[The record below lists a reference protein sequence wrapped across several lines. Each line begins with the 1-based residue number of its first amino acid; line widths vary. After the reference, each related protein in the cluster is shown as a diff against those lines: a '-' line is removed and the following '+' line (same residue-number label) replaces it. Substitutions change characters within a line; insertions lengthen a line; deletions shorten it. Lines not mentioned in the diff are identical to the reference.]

1 MGFFRHSERTPKQKI
16 KIKINH
22 ESPLFTLIKGDKQV
36 KLKTPEKLRQV
47 KELVTESLGMLN
59 KKSFNWE
66 DLDDESEKKLENLI
80 HDQEVVSKVL
90 KDYNFL
96 GIDRKAQIKPCV
108 EKDENGNKV
117 TKEAIFILKW
127 GGLLTE
133 NGKNIAY
140 SLGTKFNDL

>member
-1 MGFFRHSERTPKQKI
+1 MEQPKKRISLNSNSEKVEKSSERELKCIMGFFRHSERTPKQKI

-80 HDQEVVSKVL
+80 HD
-90 KDYNFL
+90 
-96 GIDRKAQIKPCV
+96 
-108 EKDENGNKV
+108 
-117 TKEAIFILKW
+117 
-127 GGLLTE
+127 
-133 NGKNIAY
+133 
-140 SLGTKFNDL
+140 